1 MIILGPILLLVVVGG
16 LIALGVRA
24 WRKRGE
30 PEHEGGLDLIPYLL
44 LALAVGVAGFS
55 LAGLA
60 RASLTPDRIAGRPIG
75 ELAGALA
82 GLVVAAPI
90 AYFLWRLQA
99 KRRRT
104 YLLNP
109 GWPIYLAV
117 IEVVF
122 LTAFYIA
129 VGEFADALTSNA
141 VTPQWTDLIIFG
153 GIVGFHWW
161 AEGREPPRDDA
172 GELPRLVGSAV
183 SVVALSVGAIGSL
196 TWLLSEA
203 YQGLGGTVTV
213 PDPAVPLALIV
224 TAAPVW
230 GWRWLPSWGE
240 ESSVFRS
247 LYLSILTSLSLLM
260 TTGAAV
266 TIVAV
271 LLSFLFGQAGPAE
284 THFDSYPAALAIAL
298 VGGALW
304 IHHRRR
310 IGVRRGGALR
320 GYEYGMAAGGL
331 AALIGF
337 TVALINLALEPR
349 LAGGETGEV
358 LILLG
363 SSVIAAGW
371 IWNWFWRK
379 AQAAP
384 RVEEVRAIQ
393 RRMYLL
399 GMAVITGLTAAG
411 ALIAALVVV
420 FRFLLGEGDDIS
432 DSLRIPLS
440 LAVVSGLAAWHLFT
454 HIRADSAGIKRVET
468 KPFAVTIVCSHP
480 GNLAALF
487 PRGATTRIL
496 YRADDTGMIDDEMA
510 SAIVAAVDGRSSLVW
525 VDEGGF
531 RLAAARES

>member
-1 MIILGPILLLVVVGG
+1 
-16 LIALGVRA
+16 
-24 WRKRGE
+24 
-30 PEHEGGLDLIPYLL
+30 
-44 LALAVGVAGFS
+44 
-55 LAGLA
+55 
-60 RASLTPDRIAGRPIG
+60 
-75 ELAGALA
+75 
-82 GLVVAAPI
+82 
-90 AYFLWRLQA
+90 
-99 KRRRT
+99 
-104 YLLNP
+104 
-109 GWPIYLAV
+109 
-117 IEVVF
+117 
-122 LTAFYIA
+122 
-129 VGEFADALTSNA
+129 
-141 VTPQWTDLIIFG
+141 
-153 GIVGFHWW
+153 
-161 AEGREPPRDDA
+161 
-172 GELPRLVGSAV
+172 
-183 SVVALSVGAIGSL
+183 
-196 TWLLSEA
+196 LLSEA

>member
-196 TWLLSEA
+196 TWLLAEA

-266 TIVAV
+266 TIVAF

-384 RVEEVRAIQ
+384 REEEVRAIQ